1 MGKAGR
7 AVLRRS
13 FIRPVCI
20 PGVERYREGTMALRA
35 KSRLSQRRMLEDYTF
50 LTPQLLLYVGLIIV
64 PFFVALPM
72 LFTDRATFQ
81 STNPQ
86 FIGLANFTR
95 VFTDPAVANEYWP
108 ALGRTALFTVL
119 NYATVYI
126 FGLSLALLIYEI
138 GFNSGF
144 FTIIYLPMMA
154 SALAVGWMADMLFSQ
169 STGTVNLLF
178 KELGLP
184 WTININDTSGVMIV
198 LPLITGWR
206 WAGFN
211 MAIFLAGLL
220 SIPTE
225 TIEASV
231 VDGASYWQRLTKVY
245 FPQMIPSFIIAT
257 IFCLIGSFGI
267 FDEAIALGAL
277 IGNQE
282 VRFLAVLFFI
292 YAFGG
297 QKLALAMTLALQT
310 FVPLVLI
317 AVLLQRL
324 QRKVSYY

>member
-1 MGKAGR
+1 MFGGNM
-7 AVLRRS
+7 AV
-13 FIRPVCI
+13 
-20 PGVERYREGTMALRA
+20 RA
-35 KSRLSQRRMLEDYTF
+35 KNGLTRRRILEDYTF
-50 LTPQLLLYVGLIIV
+50 LTPQLVLYVGLIIV
-64 PFFVALPM
+64 PFIVALPM

-81 STNPQ
+81 STSPH
-86 FIGLANFTR
+86 FVGFANFTR
-95 VFTDPAVANEYWP
+95 IFNDPLVAGEYWP
-108 ALGRTALFTVL
+108 ALARTALFTIL

-169 STGTVNLLF
+169 STGTINLLF

-184 WTININDTSGVMIV
+184 WVIDINNTSGVMIL

-231 VDGASYWQRLTKVY
+231 VDGASYWQRLTRVY

-277 IGNQE
+277 IGNQQ

-297 QKLALAMTLALQT
+297 QKLALSMTLALET
-310 FVPLVLI
+310 FLPLVLV
-317 AVLLQRL
+317 AVLLQRV
-324 QRKVSYY
+324 QRKVAYY